1 MEALCMYISPLC
13 KLLTILR
20 NFCIFSIIIWTNL
33 IEIRRDWKNLTDV
46 RRISKK
52 WNWYTAY
59 SKNHQGK
66 QLQHMYL
73 IYSRCDFFFSHMSNM
88 SEHPCHN
95 LSNTDKQIFT
105 CRHCM
110 AKFYDPI
117 QRWRHSKSC
126 KKDAPTKGREGIPLS
141 NVKRDLPVEV
151 HVNMDH

>member
-1 MEALCMYISPLC
+1 MI
-13 KLLTILR
+13 
-20 NFCIFSIIIWTNL
+20 
-33 IEIRRDWKNLTDV
+33 
-46 RRISKK
+46 
-52 WNWYTAY
+52 
-59 SKNHQGK
+59 
-66 QLQHMYL
+66 
-73 IYSRCDFFFSHMSNM
+73 FFFSHMSNM